1 MQKEVYRRTTEIYY
15 IESTYTIL
23 QYIQKTNQ

>member
-1 MQKEVYRRTTEIYY
+1 MQREVYCKTTKIYY

-23 QYIQKTNQ
+23 QYIQKTN

>member
-1 MQKEVYRRTTEIYY
+1 MQREVYYRTIKIYY

-23 QYIQKTNQ
+23 RYIQETN